1 MRAGALVTGII
12 LFFIAVIGYFYPI
25 SEGYTAPQLNDLCTS
40 DWGKLGQLFGGQDT
54 RESCNILQMMT
65 FGIYGFGLIGI
76 ILIIVGAVVPGQS
89 PVQPSQQEL
98 RPSQKRKE
106 WLCEHC
112 DFNSITEE
120 GLKVHYIKVHPDKK
134 DDSFHTKFSEKP
146 KSNENPLDIIKQRY
160 AKGEI
165 SKEEFD
171 KMKKDLED

>member
-12 LFFIAVIGYFYPI
+12 LFFIAGAGFIFPVTDQGHTII
-25 SEGYTAPQLNDLCTS
+25 TLNDLCS
-40 DWGKLGQLFGGQDT
+40 SALGQIGQFFSGDAQQRC
-54 RESCNILQMMT
+54 REFQYMT
-65 FGIYGFGLIGI
+65 YGIYGFGLIGI

-98 RPSQKRKE
+98 RPSQKSKE

-171 KMKKDLED
+171 KIKKDLVE